1 MQASELKQL
10 LKASGL
16 TQEELGDRVGLSR
29 VTIGLMARGQTPIE
43 RRSALAIRYALEHP
57 DHIEAD

>member
-1 MQASELKQL
+1 MQAAELKQL

-16 TQEELGDRVGLSR
+16 TQEELGARVGLSR

-57 DHIEAD
+57 DQIEAD